1 MKETISTQERLLLAT
16 IILAGLCANPYHRYS
31 PVHHVSS
38 SVQLLN
44 RLLTVID
51 DTTVAK

>member
-1 MKETISTQERLLLAT
+1 MKESISTQERLLLAT
-16 IILAGLCANPYHRYS
+16 LILAGLCANPYHRYS
-31 PVHHVSS
+31 PVHHVLL

-51 DTTVAK
+51 DQEVAK

>member
-1 MKETISTQERLLLAT
+1 MNESITTQERLLLAT
-16 IILAGLCANPYHRYS
+16 LILAGLCANPYHRYS
-31 PVHHVSS
+31 PVHHVLF

-51 DTTVAK
+51 DREVAK